1 MNRYQFEDLI
11 SDYIEN
17 NITIKK
23 RKEFEEYLNSNPDSK
38 KQVELVRN
46 TMNAMTSLTPVTVSK
61 TFMDGL
67 NKKIEL
73 KKNKPE
79 KSADMGK
86 SYFGFSPV
94 YAGLFSVSF
103 LGFIW
108 MGFQLLPQKNNG
120 QIMSPLNNSQQVVL
134 QRPNT
139 LPLLTPSKTSD
150 QFSTSGKKDELDS
163 SNVKDKSI
171 RKPTSIDN
179 NATFVKDQ

>member
-1 MNRYQFEDLI
+1 
-11 SDYIEN
+11 
-17 NITIKK
+17 
-23 RKEFEEYLNSNPDSK
+23 
-38 KQVELVRN
+38 
-46 TMNAMTSLTPVTVSK
+46 
-61 TFMDGL
+61 
-67 NKKIEL
+67 
-73 KKNKPE
+73 
-79 KSADMGK
+79 MGK